1 MCMCVSSLV
10 KGQREK
16 ETHRERATERER
28 NLCCQC
34 QNETQLVALGTTFW
48 MFLEY
53 TLSLR
58 DDISPKSTKKMTATV
73 IYQVLHSACMT
84 VSERM

>member
-1 MCMCVSSLV
+1 MYMCLCVSLLV
-10 KGQREK
+10 KG
-16 ETHRERATERER
+16 HRERERETERER

-58 DDISPKSTKKMTATV
+58 DDISSKSSTHKKVTADV
-73 IYQVLHSACMT
+73 IHQVLRSACMT
-84 VSERM
+84 VSESM

>member
-1 MCMCVSSLV
+1 MCLCVSSLV
-10 KGQREK
+10 KGQRER

-34 QNETQLVALGTTFW
+34 QNETQLIALGTTFW

-53 TLSLR
+53 TLSLL